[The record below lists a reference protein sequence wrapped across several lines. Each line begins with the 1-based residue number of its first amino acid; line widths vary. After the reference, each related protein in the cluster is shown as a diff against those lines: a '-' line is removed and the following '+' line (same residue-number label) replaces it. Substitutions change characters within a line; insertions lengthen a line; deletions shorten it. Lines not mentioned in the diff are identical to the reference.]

1 MMRELHAIAT
11 PPPGHVSEDE
21 WRLRVEL
28 AACYRVFDLLG
39 WTELIYNHIT
49 LRVPGAEP
57 TFLINPFG
65 LAYREVRAS
74 NLVRVDLEGRIIGAS
89 ELAFNPAGF
98 MLHSAFHESTE
109 RARCVMHTHTTAGMA
124 VACSAAGLT
133 QTNFYSAQLEGEV
146 AYHDFEGISLRADER
161 PRLARDL
168 GSRHVLVLRNH
179 GLLTVGEDI
188 AEAFAYLWTTQRA
201 CEVQIAGAALGRAIP
216 ISPEIAA
223 KCREE
228 AFQFEHG
235 GKSAA
240 MAFDAM
246 ARAALERDPSFT
258 R

>member
-11 PPPGHVSEDE
+11 PPDHFSEDE

-89 ELAFNPAGF
+89 DRAFNPAGF
-98 MLHSAFHESTE
+98 MLHAAFHESTA
-109 RARCVMHTHTTAGMA
+109 RAHCVMHTHTTAGMA
-124 VACSAAGLT
+124 VACSEAGLT

-168 GSRHVLVLRNH
+168 GRRHVLFLRNH
-179 GLLTVGEDI
+179 GLLTVGENI
-188 AEAFAYLWTTQRA
+188 AEAFAYLWTVQRA
-201 CEVQIAGAALGRAIP
+201 CEVQIAGASLGPAIR

-228 AFQFEHG
+228 AFQFDG

-240 MAFDAM
+240 MAFDAL